1 MVEQYARLV
10 IRLRWLIVFLTLG
23 VVGLLVSGGQ
33 YLSFSNDYRVF
44 FSEENP
50 QLKAFEELQDT
61 YTKNDNILFM
71 VMPKEGDV
79 FTPDVLEAVIEL
91 TEDSWQIPYSIRV
104 DSISNYQHTYA
115 EGDDLI
121 VADLVENPYE
131 LTPEQLQKIR
141 DIALSEPLLVNRVI
155 SPSAHATGVNV
166 VVELPGNSPD
176 EVFEVAA
183 FARQIKASIEADFPQ
198 IDLYM
203 TGVVLMNNAFPEAS
217 WKDMQTLV
225 PLSYLVIIIGVFLFL
240 RSIAGTIGTVLVIV
254 FSTAMAMGS
263 AGWLGIQLTPPAMS
277 APTMILTLAVADSI
291 HFLVTMLHEM
301 RKGSSKHDAIVES
314 LRINFQPIFLTSATT
329 AVGFLSMNFS
339 DAPPFRDLGNITAMG
354 VMYAFFLSVML
365 LPAVMAILP
374 VKVKLSQSLS
384 SRLMEQFAE
393 FVIRRRQ
400 GLFWGMAAIILLSV
414 AFIPKNELNDV
425 FVNYFDESIEF
436 RTHTDLVAEN
446 LTGLYFIDYSLDSGE
461 SGGVSD
467 PEFLEKV
474 EQFANWYRQQPET
487 RHVNVIT
494 DTFKRL
500 NQNMHGD
507 DPAYYVL
514 PKERDLAAQ
523 YLLLYEMSLP
533 YGLDLN
539 NQINVDKSATR
550 ISITIET
557 LSTKE
562 ILDLESRAEAWLREN
577 APEMYTTGASP
588 SVMFAHI
595 GERNIRSMLTGTVV
609 ALILI
614 SMILIVALRSVK
626 LGFISLIPNLIPAA
640 VAFGVWGMLVGEVG
654 LALSVVATM
663 TLGIV
668 VDDTVHFISKY
679 LRAQREN
686 NFNSEDSVRY
696 AFANVGVALWVTSL
710 LLIAGFL
717 VLTLSAFEINSGMGL
732 LTAVTI
738 AIALAVDFLFL
749 PTLLMKL
756 EGKKHAYSH

>member
-1 MVEQYARLV
+1 MVEQYARWV

-23 VVGLLVSGGQ
+23 VVGLLASGGQ
-33 YLSFSNDYRVF
+33 LLSFSNDYRVF
-44 FSEENP
+44 FSEDNP
-50 QLKAFEELQDT
+50 QLTAFENLQDT

-71 VMPKEGDV
+71 LMPKEGEV
-79 FTPDVLEAVIEL
+79 FTPDVLEAVVEL

-115 EGDDLI
+115 SGDDLS
-121 VADLVENPYE
+121 VVDLIEEPRT
-131 LTPEQLQKIR
+131 LTTDQLQSIKN
-141 DIALSEPLLVNRVI
+141 IALNEPLLVNRVI

-166 VVELPGNSPD
+166 VVELPGNDPN
-176 EVFEVAA
+176 EVFEVSAA
-183 FARQIKASIEADFPQ
+183 AREIKTRIEAEFPQ

-217 WKDMQTLV
+217 QEDMQTLV
-225 PLSYLVIIIGVFLFL
+225 PLSYLVIIIGAFLFL
-240 RSIAGTIGTVLVIV
+240 RSIAGTIGTVCVIV
-254 FSTAMAMGS
+254 FSTVMAMGS

-301 RKGSSKHDAIVES
+301 RKGSSKNDAIVES

-329 AVGFLSMNFS
+329 TVGFLSMNFS

-365 LPAVMAILP
+365 LPAIMAILP
-374 VKVKLSQSLS
+374 VKVKPSKALS
-384 SRLMEQFAE
+384 SRLMEQFSE

-400 GLFWGMAAIILLSV
+400 SIFWGMAGIILLSV
-414 AFIPKNELNDV
+414 AFIPKNELNDI
-425 FVNYFDESIEF
+425 FVNYFDETIEF
-436 RTHTDLVAEN
+436 RAHTDLVADN
-446 LTGLYFIDYSLDSGE
+446 LTGIYFIDYSLESGE
-461 SGGVSD
+461 SGGISNPD
-467 PEFLEKV
+467 FLKKV
-474 EQFANWYRQQPET
+474 DQFADWYRQQPET
-487 RHVNVIT
+487 KHVNTIT

-500 NQNMHGD
+500 NKNMHGD

-514 PKERDLAAQ
+514 PEERDLAAQ

-539 NQINVDKSATR
+539 NQINVDKSAVR
-550 ISITIET
+550 ISITLDTI
-557 LSTKE
+557 STKN
-562 ILDLESRAEAWLREN
+562 ILDLESRAEAWFKEN
-577 APEMYTTGASP
+577 APEMLTTGASP

-595 GERNIRSMLTGTVV
+595 GERNIRSMLGGTVV

-626 LGFISLIPNLIPAA
+626 LGLISLVPNLIPAA
-640 VAFGVWGMLVGEVG
+640 IAFGVWGLFVGEVG
-654 LALSVVATM
+654 LALSVVVTM

-686 NFNSEDSVRY
+686 NLSSEDAVRY

-717 VLTLSAFEINSGMGL
+717 VLTLSAFELNSGMGL
-732 LTAVTI
+732 MTAVTI
-738 AIALAVDFLFL
+738 GVALAVDFLFL

-756 EGKKHAYSH
+756 EGKKA

>member
-1 MVEQYARLV
+1 MVEQYARWV

-23 VVGLLVSGGQ
+23 VVGLLASGGQ
-33 YLSFSNDYRVF
+33 FLSFSNDYRVF
-44 FSEENP
+44 FSEDNP
-50 QLKAFEELQDT
+50 QLTAFENLQDT

-71 VMPKEGDV
+71 LMPKEGEV
-79 FTPDVLEAVIEL
+79 FTPDVLEAVVEL

-115 EGDDLI
+115 SGDDLS
-121 VADLVENPYE
+121 VVDLVEEPRT
-131 LTPEQLQKIR
+131 LTTDQLQSIKN
-141 DIALSEPLLVNRVI
+141 IALNEPLLVNRVI

-166 VVELPGNSPD
+166 VVELPGNDPN
-176 EVFEVAA
+176 EVFEVSAA
-183 FARQIKASIEADFPQ
+183 AREIKTRIEAEFPQ

-217 WKDMQTLV
+217 QEDMQTLV
-225 PLSYLVIIIGVFLFL
+225 PLSYLVIIIGAFLFL
-240 RSIAGTIGTVLVIV
+240 RSIAGTIGTVCVIV
-254 FSTAMAMGS
+254 FSTVMAMGS

-301 RKGSSKHDAIVES
+301 RKGSSKNDAIVES

-329 AVGFLSMNFS
+329 AIGFLSMNFS

-365 LPAVMAILP
+365 LPAIMAILP
-374 VKVKLSQSLS
+374 VKVKQSKALS
-384 SRLMEQFAE
+384 SRLMEQFSE

-400 GLFWGMAAIILLSV
+400 TIFWGMAGIILLSV
-414 AFIPKNELNDV
+414 AFIPKNELNDI
-425 FVNYFDESIEF
+425 FVNYFDETIEF
-436 RTHTDLVAEN
+436 RAHTDLVADN
-446 LTGLYFIDYSLDSGE
+446 LTGIYFIDYSLESGE
-461 SGGVSD
+461 SGGISNPD
-467 PEFLEKV
+467 FLKKV
-474 EQFANWYRQQPET
+474 DQFADWYRQQPET
-487 RHVNVIT
+487 KHVNTIT

-500 NQNMHGD
+500 NRNMHGD

-514 PKERDLAAQ
+514 PEERDLAAQ

-539 NQINVDKSATR
+539 NQINVDKSAVR
-550 ISITIET
+550 ISITLDTI
-557 LSTKE
+557 STKN
-562 ILDLESRAEAWLREN
+562 ILDLESRAEAWFKEN
-577 APEMYTTGASP
+577 APEMLTTGASP

-595 GERNIRSMLTGTVV
+595 GERNIRSMLGGTVV

-626 LGFISLIPNLIPAA
+626 LGLISLVPNLIPAA
-640 VAFGVWGMLVGEVG
+640 IAFGVWGLLVGEVG
-654 LALSVVATM
+654 LALSVVVTM

-686 NFNSEDSVRY
+686 NLNSEDAVRY

-717 VLTLSAFEINSGMGL
+717 VLTLSAFELNSGMGL
-732 LTAVTI
+732 MTAVTI
-738 AIALAVDFLFL
+738 GVALAVDFLFL

-756 EGKKHAYSH
+756 EGKKA

>member
-1 MVEQYARLV
+1 MVEQYARWV

-23 VVGLLVSGGQ
+23 VVGLLASGVQ
-33 YLSFSNDYRVF
+33 HLSFSNDYRVF
-44 FSEENP
+44 FSQENP
-50 QLKAFEELQDT
+50 QLTAFENLQDT

-71 VMPKEGDV
+71 IMPKEGEV
-79 FTPDVLEAVIEL
+79 FTPDVLEAVVEL

-115 EGDDLI
+115 EEDDLV
-121 VADLVENPYE
+121 VADLVEEPRN
-131 LTPEQLQKIR
+131 LTTEQLQSIKN
-141 DIALSEPLLVNRVI
+141 IALNEPLLVNRII
-155 SPSAHATGVNV
+155 SQTAHATGINV
-166 VVELPGNSPD
+166 VVELPGIDPN
-176 EVFEVAA
+176 EVFEVSAA
-183 FARQIKASIEADFPQ
+183 AREIKASIEADFPQ

-203 TGVVLMNNAFPEAS
+203 TGIILMNNAFPEAS
-217 WKDMQTLV
+217 QEDMQTLV
-225 PLSYLVIIIGVFLFL
+225 PLSYLVVIIGAFLFL

-263 AGWLGIQLTPPAMS
+263 AGWLGIQLTPPALS

-301 RKGSSKHDAIVES
+301 RKGSSKNDAIVES

-329 AVGFLSMNFS
+329 AIGFLSMNFS

-354 VMYAFFLSVML
+354 VMYAFFLSVLL

-374 VKVKLSQSLS
+374 VKVKPSKTLS

-400 GLFWGMAAIILLSV
+400 GLFWGMAGIILLSV
-414 AFIPKNELNDV
+414 AFIPKNELNDI
-425 FVNYFDESIEF
+425 FVNYFDETIEF
-436 RTHTDLVAEN
+436 RTHTDIVSEN
-446 LTGLYFIDYSLDSGE
+446 LTGIYFIDYSLQSGE
-461 SGGVSD
+461 SGGVSN
-467 PEFLEKV
+467 PEFLKKV
-474 EQFANWYRQQPET
+474 DQFANWYRQQPET
-487 RHVNVIT
+487 KHVNVIT

-500 NQNMHGD
+500 NKNMHGD

-514 PKERDLAAQ
+514 PEERNLAAQ

-550 ISITIET
+550 ISITLDTI
-557 LSTKE
+557 SSKN
-562 ILDLESRAEAWLREN
+562 ILDLELRAETWLKEN

-588 SVMFAHI
+588 TVMFAHI

-614 SMILIVALRSVK
+614 SMILMVALRSVK
-626 LGFISLIPNLIPAA
+626 LGLISLIPNLVPAA
-640 VAFGVWGMLVGEVG
+640 VAFGVWGLMVGEVG
-654 LALSVVATM
+654 LALSVVVTM

-686 NFNSEDSVRY
+686 NLSSEDSVRY

-717 VLTLSAFEINSGMGL
+717 VLTLSAFELNSGMGL
-732 LTAVTI
+732 LTAITI
-738 AIALAVDFLFL
+738 GIALAIDFLFL

-756 EGKKHAYSH
+756 EGKKA

>member
-1 MVEQYARLV
+1 MVEQYARWV

-23 VVGLLVSGGQ
+23 VVGLLASGGQ

-44 FSEENP
+44 FSEDNP
-50 QLKAFEELQDT
+50 QFTAFENLQDT
-61 YTKNDNILFM
+61 YTKNDNVLFM
-71 VMPKEGDV
+71 LMPKDGEV
-79 FTPDVLEAVIEL
+79 FTPDVLEAVVEL

-121 VADLVENPYE
+121 VADLVEEPKT
-131 LTPEQLQKIR
+131 LTTEQLQSIKN
-141 DIALSEPLLVNRVI
+141 IALNEPLLVNRVI
-155 SPSAHATGVNV
+155 SPTAHATGVNV
-166 VVELPGNSPD
+166 VVELPGKDLN
-176 EVFEVAA
+176 EAFEVAA
-183 FARQIKASIEADFPQ
+183 FAREIKANIEADFPQ
-198 IDLYM
+198 VEVYM
-203 TGVVLMNNAFPEAS
+203 TGIVLMNNAFPEAS
-217 WKDMQTLV
+217 QEDMQTLV
-225 PLSYLVIIIGVFLFL
+225 PLSYLVVIIGAFLFL
-240 RSIAGTIGTVLVIV
+240 RSIAGTIGTVFVIV

-263 AGWLGIQLTPPAMS
+263 AGWLGIQLTPPALS

-314 LRINFQPIFLTSATT
+314 LRVNFQPIFLTSATT
-329 AVGFLSMNFS
+329 AIGFLSMNFS

-365 LPAVMAILP
+365 LPAIMSILP
-374 VKVKLSQSLS
+374 VKAKPSKSIS
-384 SRLMEQFAE
+384 SRLMEQFSE

-400 GLFWGMAAIILLSV
+400 ALFWGMAGIILLSA
-414 AFIPKNELNDV
+414 AFIPKNELNDI

-436 RTHTDLVAEN
+436 RTHTDLVADN
-446 LTGLYFIDYSLDSGE
+446 LTGLYFIDYSLESGE
-461 SGGVSD
+461 NGGISN
-467 PEFLEKV
+467 PGFLKKV
-474 EQFANWYRQQPET
+474 DQFADWYRLQPET
-487 RHVNVIT
+487 KHVNTIT

-500 NQNMHGD
+500 NKNMHGD

-514 PKERDLAAQ
+514 PEERNLAAQ

-539 NQINVDKSATR
+539 NQINVDKSAVR
-550 ISITIET
+550 ISISLDTI
-557 LSTKE
+557 SSKE
-562 ILDLESRAEAWLREN
+562 ILELELRAEAWLKEN
-577 APEMYTTGASP
+577 APEMLTTGASP

-614 SMILIVALRSVK
+614 SMILMVALRSVK
-626 LGFISLIPNLIPAA
+626 MGLISLVPNLVPAA
-640 VAFGVWGMLVGEVG
+640 VAFGVWGLFVGEVG
-654 LALSVVATM
+654 LALSVVVTM

-686 NFNSEDSVRY
+686 NLNSEDAVRY

-717 VLTLSAFEINSGMGL
+717 VLTLSAFELNSGMGL
-732 LTAVTI
+732 MTAITI
-738 AIALAVDFLFL
+738 GVALAVDFLFL

-756 EGKKHAYSH
+756 EGKKA

>member
-1 MVEQYARLV
+1 MVEQYARWV

-23 VVGLLVSGGQ
+23 VVGLLASGGQ
-33 YLSFSNDYRVF
+33 FLSFSNDYRVF
-44 FSEENP
+44 FSEDNP
-50 QLKAFEELQDT
+50 QLTAFENLQDT

-71 VMPKEGDV
+71 LMPKEGEV
-79 FTPDVLEAVIEL
+79 FTPDVLEAVVEL

-115 EGDDLI
+115 SGDDLS
-121 VADLVENPYE
+121 VADLVEEPRT
-131 LTPEQLQKIR
+131 LTTDQLQSIKN
-141 DIALSEPLLVNRVI
+141 IALNEPLLVNRVI

-166 VVELPGNSPD
+166 VVELPGNDPN
-176 EVFEVAA
+176 EVFEVSAA
-183 FARQIKASIEADFPQ
+183 AREIKTRIEAEFPQ

-217 WKDMQTLV
+217 QEDMQTLV
-225 PLSYLVIIIGVFLFL
+225 PLSYLVVIIGAFLFL
-240 RSIAGTIGTVLVIV
+240 RSIAGTIGTVCVIV
-254 FSTAMAMGS
+254 FSTVMAMGS

-301 RKGSSKHDAIVES
+301 RKGSSKNDAIVES

-329 AVGFLSMNFS
+329 AIGFLSMNFS

-365 LPAVMAILP
+365 LPAIMAILP
-374 VKVKLSQSLS
+374 VKVKQSKALS
-384 SRLMEQFAE
+384 SRLMEQFSE

-400 GLFWGMAAIILLSV
+400 SIFWGMAGIILLSV
-414 AFIPKNELNDV
+414 AFIPKNELNDI
-425 FVNYFDESIEF
+425 FVNYFDETIEF
-436 RTHTDLVAEN
+436 RAHTDLVADN
-446 LTGLYFIDYSLDSGE
+446 LTGIYFIDYSLESGE
-461 SGGVSD
+461 SGGISNPD
-467 PEFLEKV
+467 FLKKV
-474 EQFANWYRQQPET
+474 DQFADWYRQQPET
-487 RHVNVIT
+487 KHVNTIT

-500 NQNMHGD
+500 NRNMHGD

-514 PKERDLAAQ
+514 PEERDLAAQ

-539 NQINVDKSATR
+539 NQINVDKSAVR
-550 ISITIET
+550 ISITLDTI
-557 LSTKE
+557 STKN
-562 ILDLESRAEAWLREN
+562 ILDLESRAEAWFKEN
-577 APEMYTTGASP
+577 APEMLTTGASP

-595 GERNIRSMLTGTVV
+595 GERNIRSMLGGTVV

-626 LGFISLIPNLIPAA
+626 LGLISLVPNLIPAA
-640 VAFGVWGMLVGEVG
+640 IAFGVWGLFVGEVG
-654 LALSVVATM
+654 LALSVVVTM

-686 NFNSEDSVRY
+686 NLNSEDAVRY

-717 VLTLSAFEINSGMGL
+717 VLTLSAFELNSGMGL
-732 LTAVTI
+732 MTAVTI
-738 AIALAVDFLFL
+738 GVALAVDFLFL

-756 EGKKHAYSH
+756 EGKKA

>member
-1 MVEQYARLV
+1 MVEQYARWV

-23 VVGLLVSGGQ
+23 VVGLLASGGQ
-33 YLSFSNDYRVF
+33 HLSFSNDYRVF
-44 FSEENP
+44 FSEDNP
-50 QLKAFEELQDT
+50 QLTAFENLQDT
-61 YTKNDNILFM
+61 YTKNDNVLFM
-71 VMPKEGDV
+71 LMPKEGEV
-79 FTPDVLEAVIEL
+79 FTPEVLEAVVEL

-121 VADLVENPYE
+121 VADLVEEPRN
-131 LTPEQLQKIR
+131 LTADQLQSIKN
-141 DIALSEPLLVNRVI
+141 IALNEPLLVNRVI
-155 SPSAHATGVNV
+155 SPTAHATGVNV
-166 VVELPGNSPD
+166 VVELPGDDTN
-176 EVFEVAA
+176 EAFEVAA
-183 FARQIKASIEADFPQ
+183 FAREIKASIETDFPQ
-198 IDLYM
+198 VDVYM
-203 TGVVLMNNAFPEAS
+203 TGIVLMNNAFPEAS
-217 WKDMQTLV
+217 QEDMQSLV
-225 PLSYLVIIIGVFLFL
+225 PLSYLVVIIGAFLFL
-240 RSIAGTIGTVLVIV
+240 RSIAGTIGTVFVIV

-263 AGWLGIQLTPPAMS
+263 AGWLGIQLTPPALS

-301 RKGSSKHDAIVES
+301 RKGSSKNDAIVES
-314 LRINFQPIFLTSATT
+314 LRVNFQPIFLTSATT
-329 AVGFLSMNFS
+329 AIGFLSMNFS

-365 LPAVMAILP
+365 LPAIMAILP
-374 VKVKLSQSLS
+374 VKTKPSKALSA
-384 SRLMEQFAE
+384 RLMEQFSE

-400 GLFWGMAAIILLSV
+400 GLFWGMAGIILLSV
-414 AFIPKNELNDV
+414 AFIPKNELNDI

-446 LTGLYFIDYSLDSGE
+446 LTGLYFIDYSLESGE
-461 SGGVSD
+461 SGGISKPD
-467 PEFLEKV
+467 FLKKV
-474 EQFANWYRQQPET
+474 DQFADWYRLQPET
-487 RHVNVIT
+487 KHVNVIT

-500 NQNMHGD
+500 NKNMHGD

-514 PKERDLAAQ
+514 PEERDLAAQ

-539 NQINVDKSATR
+539 NQINVDKSAVR
-550 ISITIET
+550 ISISLDTI
-557 LSTKE
+557 SSKN
-562 ILDLESRAEAWLREN
+562 ILELELRAEAWLKEN
-577 APEMYTTGASP
+577 APEMLTTGASP

-595 GERNIRSMLTGTVV
+595 GERNIRSMLGGTVV

-626 LGFISLIPNLIPAA
+626 MGLISLVPNLVPAA
-640 VAFGVWGMLVGEVG
+640 IAFGVWGLFVGEVG
-654 LALSVVATM
+654 LALSVVVTM

-686 NFNSEDSVRY
+686 NLSSEDAVRY

-710 LLIAGFL
+710 LLISGFL
-717 VLTLSAFEINSGMGL
+717 VLTLSAFELNSGMGL
-732 LTAVTI
+732 MTAITI
-738 AIALAVDFLFL
+738 GVALAVDFLFL

-756 EGKKHAYSH
+756 EGKKA

>member
-1 MVEQYARLV
+1 MVEQYARWV

-23 VVGLLVSGGQ
+23 VVGLLASGGQ

-44 FSEENP
+44 FSEDNP
-50 QLKAFEELQDT
+50 QLTAFENLQDT
-61 YTKNDNILFM
+61 YTKNDNVLFM
-71 VMPKEGDV
+71 LMPKDGEV
-79 FTPDVLEAVIEL
+79 FTPDVLEAVVEL

-121 VADLVENPYE
+121 VADLVEEPKT
-131 LTPEQLQKIR
+131 LTTEQLQSIKNIV
-141 DIALSEPLLVNRVI
+141 LNEPLLVNRVI
-155 SPSAHATGVNV
+155 SPTAHATGVNV
-166 VVELPGNSPD
+166 VVELPGKDLN
-176 EVFEVAA
+176 EAFEVAA
-183 FARQIKASIEADFPQ
+183 FAREIKANIEADFPQ
-198 IDLYM
+198 VEVYM
-203 TGVVLMNNAFPEAS
+203 TGIVLMNNAFPEAS
-217 WKDMQTLV
+217 QEDMQTLV
-225 PLSYLVIIIGVFLFL
+225 PLSYLVVIIGAFLFL
-240 RSIAGTIGTVLVIV
+240 RSIAGTIGTVFVIV

-263 AGWLGIQLTPPAMS
+263 AGWLGIQLTPPALS

-314 LRINFQPIFLTSATT
+314 LRVNFQPIFLTSATT
-329 AVGFLSMNFS
+329 AIGFLSMNFS

-365 LPAVMAILP
+365 LPAIMSILP
-374 VKVKLSQSLS
+374 VKAKPSKSIS
-384 SRLMEQFAE
+384 SRLMEQFSE

-400 GLFWGMAAIILLSV
+400 ALFWGMAGIILLSA
-414 AFIPKNELNDV
+414 AFIPKNELNDI

-436 RTHTDLVAEN
+436 RTHTDLVADN
-446 LTGLYFIDYSLDSGE
+446 LTGLYFIDYSLESGE
-461 SGGVSD
+461 NGGISN
-467 PEFLEKV
+467 PGFLKKV
-474 EQFANWYRQQPET
+474 DQFADWYRLQPET
-487 RHVNVIT
+487 KHVNTIT

-500 NQNMHGD
+500 NKNMHGD

-514 PKERDLAAQ
+514 PEERNLAAQ

-539 NQINVDKSATR
+539 NQINVDKSAVR
-550 ISITIET
+550 ISISLDTI
-557 LSTKE
+557 SSKE
-562 ILDLESRAEAWLREN
+562 ILELELRAEAWLKEN
-577 APEMYTTGASP
+577 APEMLTTGASP

-614 SMILIVALRSVK
+614 SMILMVALRSVK
-626 LGFISLIPNLIPAA
+626 MGLISLVPNLVPAA
-640 VAFGVWGMLVGEVG
+640 VAFGVWGLFVGEVG
-654 LALSVVATM
+654 LALSVVVTM

-686 NFNSEDSVRY
+686 NLNSEDAVRY

-717 VLTLSAFEINSGMGL
+717 VLTLSAFELNSGMGL
-732 LTAVTI
+732 MTAITI
-738 AIALAVDFLFL
+738 GVALAVDFLFL

-756 EGKKHAYSH
+756 EGKKA